1 MPLLFGSAAE
11 FINLRI
17 DTVFLAS
24 MIGPEAVGT
33 YAAAFN
39 IFLGITLLPLALSK
53 VFFPNF
59 IDFYS
64 KAPLHTIAADPYTPS
79 TWPDPWEL
87 LEENN
92 YCAFVKILAIC
103 YTLQLTDVLS
113 HGTYEIHITRDNENS
128 ETYYLLFVDDIVI
141 GFNGEKY
148 VKKNE
153 LPTTLRSELQHSP
166 QAQ

>member
-1 MPLLFGSAAE
+1 MFELSYE
-11 FINLRI
+11 QR
-17 DTVFLAS
+17 LAS
-24 MIGPEAVGT
+24 WRYLRDCVETAQDPIQEV
-33 YAAAFN
+33 
-39 IFLGITLLPLALSK
+39 
-53 VFFPNF
+53 

-113 HGTYEIHITRDNENS
+113 QGTYEIHITRDNENS